1 MVKKKCIFCNK
12 PIKDFKV
19 WEDTTTRKTHRSC
32 WLGFREFEYRHFD
45 FLFSKDR
52 KIALVA
58 LLKLEDSIK
67 YSTFFGEK
75 FDYTWICYLEL
86 K

>member
-52 KIALVA
+52 GLNKGFYFSPTNNLSD
-58 LLKLEDSIK
+58 KS
-67 YSTFFGEK
+67 
-75 FDYTWICYLEL
+75 
-86 K
+86 